1 MFDEPKEDSLED
13 LPILPDEKD
22 EDELDEDP

>member
-13 LPILPDEKD
+13 LPILPDDEPGEDD
-22 EDELDEDP
+22 EDL